1 MPQDLRWGRSY
12 EGYSSDPKL
21 VAAYAKA
28 MTLGL
33 QGDLVAGKPLA
44 GDHVLATPKHFLAD
58 GGTFDGKDQGD
69 AKIGE
74 AELIAKHSQRYGPAI
89 ERALSRSWSAS
100 RAGTGVKNHG
110 NRSLLTGV
118 LKDRMGFEGL
128 LVGDWNAHGQIPG
141 CTVTDCMASLDAG
154 LDIYMAPDSWKG
166 LYDSLL
172 RHARA
177 GELPDGRLDDAVRG
191 SCA

>member
-1 MPQDLRWGRSY
+1 MCLP
-12 EGYSSDPKL
+12 P
-21 VAAYAKA
+21 
-28 MTLGL
+28 
-33 QGDLVAGKPLA
+33 
-44 GDHVLATPKHFLAD
+44 PKHFLAD

-74 AELIAKHSQRYGPAI
+74 AELIAKHSQGYVTAI
-89 ERALSRSWSAS
+89 DAGALTVMVSFSSWN
-100 RAGTGVKNHG
+100 GVKNHG

-141 CTVTDCMASLDAG
+141 CTVTDCCPPALDAG
-154 LDIYMAPDSWKG
+154 LDMYMAPDSWKG

-177 GELPDGRLDDAVRG
+177 GELPQGRLDDAVRRILRVKSRDRACSTARATTG
-191 SCA
+191 SRRTRSDAPTI